1 MLINMT
7 AHDSTGTNTTKY
19 VAVTGMSHV
28 HTQNSLIS
36 AIPSLRFGEYQTA
49 ALAIPLDPA
58 SQFSKVSSRLLSVI
72 SGWIDGS
79 T

>member
-1 MLINMT
+1 MIQLESIQLNT
-7 AHDSTGTNTTKY
+7 LQSLTG
-19 VAVTGMSHV
+19 VSHI

-58 SQFSKVSSRLLSVI
+58 SQFSKVRSRLLSVI
-72 SGWIDGS
+72 SVWIDGN